1 MYNIT
6 LENQISL
13 KNYLSSELTQLKSS
27 IKFNEDIISQPLSEV
42 EETLKNSFVGEEL
55 IQRLEE
61 LRKEYQ
67 YRTELLSNQ
76 RFIEYWLEK
85 KISEF

>member
-67 YRTELLSNQ
+67 YRTELLANQ
-76 RFIEYWLEK
+76 TFIEYWLEK